1 MGKEFLINVSPS
13 ETRMAVLEEG
23 KLVELSIES
32 FSTHRQIGN
41 IYRGKVENVLPGM
54 QAAFVDIGM
63 EKNAF
68 LYIDDLQTER
78 GGEGDD
84 LKTPASI
91 SELLREGQEIIVQ
104 MVKEPI
110 GNKGARV
117 VTNLTIPGRYLVL
130 MPTVDYIG
138 ISRRIEEEKE
148 RERLKKLA
156 AALKPKGMGLI
167 IRTAAEGIEEHELR
181 TDRDFVLNLWQK
193 TLKKAKKGPVPALL
207 FHDHDLLYR
216 ILRDLFTAE
225 VDGLIIDDRSTYEKA
240 LELLHVLG
248 THLRNRVK
256 LFTGNSLFTVYG
268 VEQQIEEA
276 LQRKIWL
283 ETGAYLVF
291 DQAEALTV
299 VDVNTGKFTGSTCL
313 EDTVLNTNLTAAREI
328 ARQLRLRNIGGII
341 IIDFIDMTD
350 EDSKKRV
357 LECFT
362 TELQKDKVKAN
373 ILGFT
378 SLGLLELTR
387 KKTRPSLREQLQ
399 QACSCCDGT
408 GFEYSLE
415 TYTARA
421 ERRILELGA
430 ERLKDQALLL
440 GVNPSIAALLIG
452 PGGNRLS
459 LLEKTCKKALFV
471 RGKEDIPLPEVKVLA
486 AGEKEKVQL
495 MALPV
500 KEGDELHIEVVESH
514 INNAADGIA
523 RIEGYIIDIEG
534 AGQMV
539 GKQVKV
545 KIEKMFKTYA
555 KGVLCN

>member
-13 ETRMAVLEEG
+13 ETRMAVLEDG

-32 FSTHRQIGN
+32 FSTQRQIGN

-54 QAAFVDIGM
+54 QAAFIDIGM

-68 LYIDDLQTER
+68 LYIDDLQTDR
-78 GGEGDD
+78 SGEGDGG
-84 LKTPASI
+84 KPQASI

-104 MVKEPI
+104 MVKEPM

-138 ISRRIEEEKE
+138 ISRRIEDEKE

-156 AALKPKGMGLI
+156 AGLKPKGMGLI
-167 IRTAAEGIEEHELR
+167 IRTAAEGIAEEELLA
-181 TDRDFVLNLWQK
+181 DREFVLNLWQK
-193 TLKKAKKGPVPALL
+193 ILKKAKKGPVPSLL

-216 ILRDLFTAE
+216 ILRDLFTDE
-225 VDGLIIDDRSTYEKA
+225 IDGLIIDDLATYEKA
-240 LELLHVLG
+240 LELLNIFG
-248 THLRNRVK
+248 PHLRRRVK
-256 LFTGNSLFTVYG
+256 LFNGKSLFTVYG

-291 DQAEALTV
+291 DQTEAMTV
-299 VDVNTGKFTGSTCL
+299 IDVNTGKFTGTTCL
-313 EDTVLNTNLTAAREI
+313 EDTVLNTNLTAAKEI

-341 IIDFIDMTD
+341 IIDFIDMAD
-350 EDSKKRV
+350 EDSRRQV
-357 LECFT
+357 LESFAA
-362 TELQKDKVKAN
+362 ELQKDKVKTN

-378 SLGLLELTR
+378 ALGLLELTR

-399 QACSCCDGT
+399 QACSCCNGT
-408 GFEYSLE
+408 GYKYSLD
-415 TYTARA
+415 TQAARA
-421 ERRILELGA
+421 ERRIIELGEEHA
-430 ERLKDQALLL
+430 RDEALLL
-440 GVNPSIAALLIG
+440 GVNPALAALLIG
-452 PGGNRLS
+452 PGGNRLA
-459 LLEKTCKKALFV
+459 LLEKACKKMLFI
-471 RGKEDIPLPEVKVLA
+471 RGKEEIPLPEVRILA
-486 AGEKEKVQL
+486 AGDKETVR
-495 MALPV
+495 MAALPV
-500 KEGDELHIEVVESH
+500 KEGDELQVEVVETH
-514 INNAADGIA
+514 ANNPADGIA

-534 AGQMV
+534 AGRLV
-539 GKQVKV
+539 GQKVKV

-555 KGVLCN
+555 KGVLCD